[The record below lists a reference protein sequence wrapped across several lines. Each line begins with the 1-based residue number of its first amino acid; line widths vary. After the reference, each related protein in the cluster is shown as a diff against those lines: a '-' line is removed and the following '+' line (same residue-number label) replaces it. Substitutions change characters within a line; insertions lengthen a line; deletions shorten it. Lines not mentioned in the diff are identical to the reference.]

1 MYRRSKFL
9 EVLLEVRQQMARDA
23 DYDVDL
29 FAEMIRSG
37 SISKPPA
44 KAADGLEVARPMRR
58 RAPHGSGPPAR

>member
-1 MYRRSKFL
+1 MYRRPKFL

-37 SISKPPA
+37 SISTPA
-44 KAADGLEVARPMRR
+44 AKTDADGDTVRPLRR
-58 RAPHGSGPPAR
+58 RASHDGGTSAR